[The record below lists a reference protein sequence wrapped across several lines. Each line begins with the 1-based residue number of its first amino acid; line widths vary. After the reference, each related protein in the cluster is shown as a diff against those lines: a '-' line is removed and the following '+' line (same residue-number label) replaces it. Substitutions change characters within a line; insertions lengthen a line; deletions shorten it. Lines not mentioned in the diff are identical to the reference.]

1 MLGSPPSLGLVNSG
15 VLLTCAPRFPVV
27 CLSDSAGHRRESVS
41 ASDGAFFPF
50 LSRLRRPF
58 RPPEL
63 PRYPFYRGGSSESY
77 KGMRGLSEDG
87 ASELRFHFS
96 LSCLPLSIVQ
106 PLPVTHGYT
115 EYRHE
120 EFSTLNYGRTYAS
133 SVHSIKYICIQI
145 YACIKDIWSNPNKYI
160 FSA

>member
-15 VLLTCAPRFPVV
+15 VLLTCAPRFPIV

-63 PRYPFYRGGSSESY
+63 PRYPLYRGGSSESY
-77 KGMRGLSEDG
+77 KGMRAVGG
-87 ASELRFHFS
+87 WS
-96 LSCLPLSIVQ
+96 LGITIPFQSLMFATLDRTALAGHSRVHGVQ
-106 PLPVTHGYT
+106 
-115 EYRHE
+115 
-120 EFSTLNYGRTYAS
+120 
-133 SVHSIKYICIQI
+133 K
-145 YACIKDIWSNPNKYI
+145 
-160 FSA
+160 